1 MHKPRRGVHISGKV
15 LEIKYF
21 MEEIMTKKTILIAC
35 ILMLTMVFSSFA
47 QPVPKAPSAIERTLR
62 GMDIVIGN
70 YWSNYDPASYKPR
83 NDYEE
88 RQLDYRKRFIAQ
100 YNFKMQEKNIASW
113 NEMPQLTAT
122 SIMSGRPAA
131 TVFVLQPDWALALFR
146 QNLLYPVGRSRAVN
160 WTATTPVE
168 WNQSVRVAFTLKSG
182 RERDAAYA
190 FADGYG
196 GSNHAACVFFNKRL
210 FREAGLDP
218 NLPYDL
224 QKAGT
229 WTWDTFLDICKKLT
243 RDINNDGII
252 DTYAMPGD
260 LSTEILDALV
270 SGNGATYVRKNDRT
284 GLLENASNTPAF
296 IEAVQFYMRLRDEG
310 VMKAKPKG
318 DNVPWNWHIPEFND
332 GKVAMRID
340 QQYLATNDLRN
351 MRDEWGMVLPP
362 KGPRSRNYVVFN
374 DENVRVIPS
383 RGFTDAQVDAILWA
397 YQTWVTPVDSNWRLT
412 AYADYRDRRAVDE
425 TLALIRDQK
434 LWVWKYHLHV
444 PGLNRGGIAWE
455 IWHHDGE
462 PAQLIEAVSGSWNML
477 IADANGL

>member
-1 MHKPRRGVHISGKV
+1 MHGPPSGRV
-15 LEIKYF
+15 LEIIKF
-21 MEEIMTKKTILIAC
+21 SEENMTKKAILIAC
-35 ILMLTMVFSSFA
+35 ILMLAMVVSVFA
-47 QPVPKAPSAIERTLR
+47 QPVPAAPRAVATSLR

-70 YWSNYDPASYKPR
+70 WWSNYDPATHKAR

-113 NEMPQLTAT
+113 NEMAQISAT
-122 SIMSGRPAA
+122 SIMSGKPAA
-131 TVFVLQPDWALALFR
+131 TIFVLQPDWALALFR
-146 QNLLYPVGRSRAVN
+146 QNLLYPVGRSKAVN
-160 WTATTPVE
+160 WTAKTPVE
-168 WNQSVRVAFTLKSG
+168 WNQSVNTAFKLKSG
-182 RERDAAYA
+182 RVDTHYA
-190 FADGYG
+190 FAEGYG

-218 NLPYDL
+218 NLLYDL

-229 WTWDTFLDICKKLT
+229 WTWDAFLDVAKKLT
-243 RDINNDGII
+243 RDINNDGIVDI
-252 DTYAMPGD
+252 YAMPAD
-260 LSTEILDALV
+260 LSTEILDAFV
-270 SGNGATYVRKNDRT
+270 SGNGATYVRKNDKT

-296 IEAVQFYMRLRDEG
+296 IEAVQFYMRLRNEG
-310 VMKAKPKG
+310 IMKPKPAG

-351 MRDEWGMVLPP
+351 MKDDWGMVLPP
-362 KGPRSRNYVVFN
+362 KGPRSKNYVVFN
-374 DENVRVIPS
+374 DENVRVIPA
-383 RGFTDAQVDAILWA
+383 RGFTDAQVDAIIWA
-397 YQTWVTPVDSNWRLT
+397 YQTWVTPVDDNWRLA
-412 AYADYRDRRAVDE
+412 AYPDYRDRRAVDE

-434 LWVWKYHLHV
+434 LWTWKYHLHV

-455 IWHHDGE
+455 IWYHDGE
-462 PAQLIEAVSGSWNML
+462 AAQLIEAVSNNWNAL